1 MNYRA
6 LQREF
11 VQEVSYKLRD
21 LTGEFHPLQCDVTKE
36 QDILAA
42 FSWIKEHLGG
52 VDVMINNAGV
62 AHQSF
67 LAGKLLIVC

>member
-1 MNYRA
+1 
-6 LQREF
+6 
-11 VQEVSYKLRD
+11 VQEASSKLHD
-21 LTGEFHPLQCDVTKE
+21 LTGELHPLQCDVTKE

-67 LAGKLLIVC
+67 LSGKLLNIC

>member
-11 VQEVSYKLRD
+11 VQEASSKLHD
-21 LTGEFHPLQCDVTKE
+21 LTGELHPVHCDVTKE

-52 VDVMINNAGV
+52 IDIMINNAGV

-67 LAGKLLIVC
+67 LAGKLLIIC